1 MMFMNLSDIATL
13 NIHSADYRC
22 ITSGSSKSE
31 VINLMQNIDLSEKKV
46 EHLKHKFLLSHMKMG
61 KKRFNFGDIQIEIHK
76 LYCYKRPIFWKM

>member
-31 VINLMQNIDLSEKKV
+31 VINLMQNIDLSEKKSGTF
-46 EHLKHKFLLSHMKMG
+46 KT
-61 KKRFNFGDIQIEIHK
+61 
-76 LYCYKRPIFWKM
+76 